1 MSKRNRVTQPKWRI
15 SRIKGSKAEQLGVVA
30 AADAKADIKV
40 AIKEFAV
47 TNPEHQSRLAARPD
61 A

>member
-1 MSKRNRVTQPKWRI
+1 MSKLRWGI
-15 SRIKGSKAEQLGVVA
+15 SRIRGSKAGQLGVVT
-30 AADAKADIKV
+30 AADAKAAVKV
-40 AIKEFAV
+40 AIEEFEI